1 MFACGA
7 DGCTTLANF
16 VRKLPLLVHMPRFE
30 VDIAEMRQ
38 LLGPGFAS
46 AGPATPAFVWRGSAS
61 GEADARQRAVDA
73 WRGLFGGS
81 SQTPITTRVA
91 AAD

>member
-1 MFACGA
+1 V
-7 DGCTTLANF
+7 AN
-16 VRKLPLLVHMPRFE
+16 VARNVPLLLRMPRFE

-46 AGPATPAFVWRGSAS
+46 SAPAAPAFVWRGSAS

-73 WRGLFGGS
+73 WRGLFGAS

-91 AAD
+91 VFE